1 MATKGKEYKLA
12 IRIAGVIDKSFN
24 ASLATANTALKANIL
39 AMDKNFTTLD
49 KGFDATMNAGK
60 KCFGA
65 IATAAGVAGAAVAAA
80 AVASVAVGKEFET
93 AFAGVKKTVDAT
105 DEEYAKLRQNILD
118 MSEEIPSSAS
128 DIAGVMEIAGQ
139 LGIATES
146 LTDFTKT
153 MINLGVST
161 NLSAEEAATALAKFA
176 NVVSMPDFD
185 ENGVSNYERL
195 GSVIVDLGNNFATT
209 EEDIVTMATRLAS
222 TGDIVGLSEAQI
234 MALATAMSSV
244 GIEAESGGST
254 MSKLLRKIQVAVET
268 GSGDLES
275 FASVA
280 NMTGETFSQTFKND
294 AVVALSAFIDGLNDT
309 ERNGKSA
316 VAVLDDMGI
325 KEVRLTNTI
334 LALANAHGVMS
345 DAIDTANT
353 AWDENT
359 ALAIEAGK
367 RYETVD
373 SKLQVMKNSFV
384 NLGIAAY
391 EDLRDPLVDVIG
403 FTTDEI
409 EELNNKISGADGISK
424 WIDDICVKI
433 PTLKRNITTN
443 GKPIVAFISTL
454 KSDGEWMIKNKAAV
468 IGVVE
473 GVGTALV
480 SYKIASS
487 LSHITAAIAKL
498 TPASWGI
505 IGVTTA
511 VTGLSAAIYTYNNI
525 QREVVKNN
533 LKGHFGELTLSLQ
546 ELDKV
551 AKGIISAGNLSAVEK
566 ALSAFDELDDISAT
580 MQESV
585 SKLDKLNW
593 KVSVGIRLDKSEQ
606 EDYKTAI
613 NEYVAAAQ
621 NYAQQSQYAVALN
634 LSIGFNENDTE
645 SKDVVTKVNQFYQD
659 KYDELAELGT
669 ELNAAVTDAFND
681 GFLDIDEA
689 QTISNIQASMA
700 EVQEQLATGE
710 FEAKMSML
718 ELDYSGKELTSD
730 TFQNLQQE
738 LNEQIEEATKTYKDA
753 YVKNFASIK
762 AAYEAGDYLSD
773 EEYNNA
779 IDALKQKYL
788 DNVSNIQQK
797 AAEFQ
802 LNTITD
808 AYGDQISEAKKKWEE
823 TLDEQ
828 FGDEYI
834 QSWQDKTGAMWQ
846 MVYDTMSNTTYL
858 DTSDRKAIS
867 QLLDSLKPTMEEMQG
882 TIDEYKAKGQEIPQ
896 ALAEGMNDY
905 EALLALSGSSDA
917 VMNAVGDSIA
927 NTDKY
932 DSILNILSEQGKQ
945 FPVQVASAIEDN
957 ASYATD
963 ACDNLYNEV
972 DNALNNIFSKGI
984 DVDANVR
991 INLNPVYDD
1000 VGNLTGPWSTDYIE
1014 ENGGFKMNIPG
1025 HAEGGIFNKPH
1036 LAAFCEDG
1044 MEAAI
1049 PIDGSANAISL
1060 WEETGRLLGV
1070 NTGEDNMQYI
1080 NNLYDEVG
1088 SILSGI
1094 SLENIDANVRINLN
1108 PVYDDV
1114 NKLSAFYN
1122 GNMYT
1127 NTGAGDIP
1135 LWQQAG
1141 ELSGL
1146 SDRLTRQGGDN
1157 AVSMWQQSQSLID
1170 MRGNLSSSAVAGTS
1184 TDNSITVEYKPTL
1197 QFYGAAPSRE
1207 DIQNALSISESQFEE
1222 LMQRYIK
1229 QNGRSSF

>member
-1 MATKGKEYKLA
+1 M
-12 IRIAGVIDKSFN
+12 
-24 ASLATANTALKANIL
+24 
-39 AMDKNFTTLD
+39 
-49 KGFDATMNAGK
+49 
-60 KCFGA
+60 
-65 IATAAGVAGAAVAAA
+65 
-80 AVASVAVGKEFET
+80 
-93 AFAGVKKTVDAT
+93 
-105 DEEYAKLRQNILD
+105 
-118 MSEEIPSSAS
+118 
-128 DIAGVMEIAGQ
+128 
-139 LGIATES
+139 
-146 LTDFTKT
+146 
-153 MINLGVST
+153 
-161 NLSAEEAATALAKFA
+161 
-176 NVVSMPDFD
+176 
-185 ENGVSNYERL
+185 
-195 GSVIVDLGNNFATT
+195 
-209 EEDIVTMATRLAS
+209 
-222 TGDIVGLSEAQI
+222 
-234 MALATAMSSV
+234 
-244 GIEAESGGST
+244 
-254 MSKLLRKIQVAVET
+254 
-268 GSGDLES
+268 
-275 FASVA
+275 
-280 NMTGETFSQTFKND
+280 
-294 AVVALSAFIDGLNDT
+294 
-309 ERNGKSA
+309 
-316 VAVLDDMGI
+316 
-325 KEVRLTNTI
+325 
-334 LALANAHGVMS
+334 
-345 DAIDTANT
+345 
-353 AWDENT
+353 
-359 ALAIEAGK
+359 
-367 RYETVD
+367 
-373 SKLQVMKNSFV
+373 
-384 NLGIAAY
+384 
-391 EDLRDPLVDVIG
+391 
-403 FTTDEI
+403 
-409 EELNNKISGADGISK
+409 
-424 WIDDICVKI
+424 
-433 PTLKRNITTN
+433 
-443 GKPIVAFISTL
+443 
-454 KSDGEWMIKNKAAV
+454 
-468 IGVVE
+468 
-473 GVGTALV
+473 
-480 SYKIASS
+480 
-487 LSHITAAIAKL
+487 
-498 TPASWGI
+498 
-505 IGVTTA
+505 
-511 VTGLSAAIYTYNNI
+511 
-525 QREVVKNN
+525 
-533 LKGHFGELTLSLQ
+533 
-546 ELDKV
+546 

-645 SKDVVTKVNQFYQD
+645 SKDVVAKVNQFYQD
-659 KYDELAELGT
+659 KYDQLAELGT

-945 FPVQVASAIEDN
+945 LPVQVASAIEDN

-1025 HAEGGIFNKPH
+1025 HAEGGIFNEPH

-1070 NTGEDNMQYI
+1070 NAG
-1080 NNLYDEVG
+1080 
-1088 SILSGI
+1088 
-1094 SLENIDANVRINLN
+1094 INLN

-1207 DIQNALSISESQFEE
+1207 DIQNTLSISESQFEE